1 VKDINKASNRTV
13 AIAWALMWL
22 THPAYAN
29 VGNAN
34 ASDGNVGAVLLIV
47 FFSMSCLLAWTV
59 LSTRRAARQAQLVS
73 DDAGFQ
79 IDALNRHSIVTIT
92 DSDACIID
100 VNERLLEL
108 TGYTH
113 AELIGKRA
121 SILYPRSEIPVYAM
135 IKSTLA
141 RGESYTGE
149 MRLKGK
155 DGNTIWT
162 QATIVP
168 LFDQKGN
175 HIKSIS
181 IRTDIT
187 KTKIAGAEREMRTAL
202 HLLRDEVYMFDPK
215 SLKFTYLNQ
224 SAMDRFGWDEKT
236 YLKMGP
242 ADAQKTFNEEA
253 FRARAKPIMD
263 GDVQQLNY
271 SITSEGVPYDICLQ
285 LIQPEGASPRFVSV
299 ARDVSERKA
308 LEKTKDEFIATVSH
322 ELRSPLT
329 SIKGSLGLILAGTTG
344 ELAERTRGMLE
355 IARRNADRLVLII
368 NDILDL
374 EKIAAGEMKFVI
386 EPTELTELV
395 QESIAANEP
404 YAARFGV
411 SYQATGLDA
420 PISVNCDM
428 DRIFQVLTN
437 LMTNAAKFS
446 KPGGVVKV
454 EVEQLDGVVRI
465 NVRDQG
471 AGIPAAAQ
479 ATIFDRFT
487 QADSSDQR
495 AKGGTGLG
503 LSIVKA
509 IVERHGGKIDFES
522 QEGLGSNFYFD
533 LPLSVGSNSDDV
545 KKRTVAAR

>member
-1 VKDINKASNRTV
+1 MKDINKTSNRTV

-22 THPAYAN
+22 THPAYAT
-29 VGNAN
+29 VGDTGT
-34 ASDGNVGAVLLIV
+34 SDGNVGTVLLIV

-59 LSTRRAARQAQLVS
+59 LSSRRAARAAQVIR

-79 IDALNRHSIVTIT
+79 IEALNRHSIVTIT
-92 DSDACIID
+92 DNDACIID
-100 VNERLLEL
+100 VNDRLLEL
-108 TGYTH
+108 TGYERS
-113 AELIGKRA
+113 ELIGKRA
-121 SILYPRSEIPVYAM
+121 SVLYPRSEIPVYAM
-135 IKSTLA
+135 IKSTLS
-141 RGESYTGE
+141 RGDSYTGE

-155 DGNTIWT
+155 DGHTIWT

-168 LFDQKGN
+168 LFDHKGN

-187 KTKIAGAEREMRTAL
+187 KTKIANAEREMRTAL
-202 HLLRDEVYMFDPK
+202 HLLRDEVYMFDPT
-215 SLKFTYLNQ
+215 SLRFTYLNQ
-224 SAMDRFGWDEKT
+224 SAMDRFGWDDQT
-236 YLKMGP
+236 YPKLTV
-242 ADAQKTFNEEA
+242 ADAQKGFDEAA
-253 FRARAKPIMD
+253 FRARARPLMD
-263 GDVQQLNY
+263 GEVQQLNY
-271 SITSEGVPYDICLQ
+271 GITVEGVPYDICLQ
-285 LIQPEGASPRFVSV
+285 LMQPEGASPRFISV

-344 ELAERTRGMLE
+344 ELAERTRSMLE

-374 EKIAAGEMKFVI
+374 EKIAAGEMKFVV
-386 EPTELTELV
+386 EPTEVTELV
-395 QESIAANEP
+395 QEAMAANEP

-411 SYQATGLDA
+411 TYQAKGLES
-420 PISVNCDM
+420 PISVSCDM

-446 KPGGVVKV
+446 KPGGIV
-454 EVEQLDGVVRI
+454 EVLVEQLEGSVRI
-465 NVRDQG
+465 SVKDKG
-471 AGIPAAAQ
+471 AGIPKAAQ

-509 IVERHGGKIDFES
+509 IVERHGGQIDFES
-522 QEGLGSNFYFD
+522 TEGEGSNFYFD
-533 LPLSVGSNSDDV
+533 LPLTAGSDSGNV